1 MYSGPAGPAGQL
13 RGPYPGSSPPGQQMR
28 GPMMANNTA
37 GGGQQPRPPYFG
49 GPNNQGPALRGPAGK
64 YIHTF
69 VRVLSCI
76 MFLVRVTRFKKNQ
89 KKLSQVRS
97 FRTIFSLCVYRH
109 PISFIFPGFCA
120 SLFYWSSGATHTQ
133 NYKERMSDVEETVE
147 KIERERIIM
156 FSDSCLLCNRLL
168 GLVMAAQASCERLK
182 TQSAL

>member
-1 MYSGPAGPAGQL
+1 MCVMYSGPAGPAGQL

-49 GPNNQGPALRGPAGK
+49 GPNNQGPAIRGPAGK

-89 KKLSQVRS
+89 KKLSQVYKVLPHYS
-97 FRTIFSLCVYRH
+97 PYMCLYTSNFFY
-109 PISFIFPGFCA
+109 FP
-120 SLFYWSSGATHTQ
+120 W
-133 NYKERMSDVEETVE
+133 
-147 KIERERIIM
+147 
-156 FSDSCLLCNRLL
+156 LL
-168 GLVMAAQASCERLK
+168 
-182 TQSAL
+182 